1 MTAFLNVLPKTVA
14 QGILWGIMA
23 IGVYI
28 TFRILDYADMTV
40 DGSICTGMAV
50 CALMSN
56 GGYPIW
62 LAIICAT
69 LAGMAAGF
77 LTGIFHSALGIPAI
91 LSGILTQMILWSVNL
106 KLAGSFLFVKKDYA
120 FMSASQI
127 STTLLF
133 LAIFVIV
140 LIAILYRFFGTEL
153 GASIRATGTNPRM
166 SCAQG
171 ININSM
177 KILGLVISN
186 GIVALAGSLFSLYNG
201 SYGVDYGRGAI
212 VTGLAAVIIADAL
225 FSWTAKLKFAFAIKL
240 FTIVCGG
247 IIYYLVY
254 QAVLMIVFDANLL
267 KMLSAIIVALFLAF
281 PHLKNKYFKK
291 YFKNFKN
298 YFNRKKG
305 GNKNA

>member
-1 MTAFLNVLPKTVA
+1 MMAFLNVLPKTVA

-56 GGYPIW
+56 AGLPIW
-62 LAIICAT
+62 LAILCAT

-77 LTGIFHSALGIPAI
+77 LTGVFHAVFGIPAI

-106 KLAGSFLFVKKDYA
+106 KLAGAFLFVKTDYA
-120 FMSASQI
+120 FMSANQI
-127 STTLLF
+127 GTTLLF
-133 LAIFVIV
+133 LAIFVVLLIV
-140 LIAILYRFFGTEL
+140 ILYRFFGTEI
-153 GASIRATGTNPRM
+153 GASLRATGTNPRM

-177 KILGLVISN
+177 KILGLVLSN
-186 GIVALAGSLFSLYNG
+186 GIVALSGSLFALYNG

-225 FSWTAKLKFAFAIKL
+225 FSWTAKFRFAFAWKL
-240 FTIVCGG
+240 VTIVGGG

-254 QAVLMIVFDANLL
+254 QLVLMIVFDANLL
-267 KMLSAIIVALFLAF
+267 KMLSAIIVAIFLAF

-291 YFKNFKN
+291 FFKS
-298 YFNRKKG
+298 KKG
-305 GNKNA
+305 GKKNA

>member
-1 MTAFLNVLPKTVA
+1 MMAFLNVLPKTVA

-56 GGYPIW
+56 AGLPIW
-62 LAIICAT
+62 LAILCAT

-77 LTGIFHSALGIPAI
+77 LTGVFHSVFGIPAI

-106 KLAGSFLFVKKDYA
+106 KLAGAFLFVKKDYA
-120 FMSASQI
+120 FMSANQI
-127 STTLLF
+127 GTTLLF
-133 LAIFVIV
+133 LAIFVVLLIV
-140 LIAILYRFFGTEL
+140 VLYRFFGTEL

-171 ININSM
+171 INVNSM

-186 GIVALAGSLFSLYNG
+186 GIVALSGSLFALYNG

-225 FSWTAKLKFAFAIKL
+225 FSWTAKLKFAFALKL
-240 FTIVCGG
+240 LTIIGGG

-254 QAVLMIVFDANLL
+254 QMVLMIVFDANLL
-267 KMLSAIIVALFLAF
+267 KMLSAIIVAIFLAF

-291 YFKNFKN
+291 FFKG
-298 YFNRKKG
+298 KKG
-305 GNKNA
+305 GKKNA

>member
-1 MTAFLNVLPKTVA
+1 MMAFFNVLPKTVA

-56 GGYPIW
+56 AGQPIW
-62 LAIICAT
+62 LAILCAT
-69 LAGMAAGF
+69 LSGMAAGL
-77 LTGIFHSALGIPAI
+77 LTGLFHTFFGIPSI

-106 KLAGSFLFVKKDYA
+106 KLAGSFLFVKQDYP
-120 FMSASQI
+120 FMSASEI
-127 STTLLF
+127 GTTLIF
-133 LAIFVIV
+133 LAVFVV
-140 LIAILYRFFGTEL
+140 LLVCILYWFFGTEL
-153 GASIRATGTNPRM
+153 GSSIRATGINPNM
-166 SCAQG
+166 SRAQG
-171 ININSM
+171 INIDFM

-186 GIVALAGSLFSLYNG
+186 GIVALSGSLFALYNG

-225 FSWTAKLKFAFAIKL
+225 FSWIAKSNFAVKL
-240 FTIVCGG
+240 ISIVFGG

-254 QAVLMIVFDANLL
+254 QAVLMVVFDANLL
-267 KMLSAIIVALFLAF
+267 KMLSALIVAIFLAF
-281 PHLKNKYFKK
+281 PYLRKK
-291 YFKNFKN
+291 YFNRYFRKLASMMKKNKKEGKN
-298 YFNRKKG
+298 
-305 GNKNA
+305 NA